1 MQDDYSSWPS
11 GARDTTEFPKIE
23 INLGVSFREHL
34 GAFLKLE
41 GMGWNDYD
49 AQKLTSG
56 LDVADSRMRTNR
68 KMYER
73 MGLIYRDNEKVR
85 LSQLGLQMKELED
98 NLIHEKERLLGKIRE
113 TAVDILSRYQLRNPV
128 DGADLPISCDILPCV
143 CIWRAMRELDNKI
156 HYEEMNRVILHVM
169 KMSDLPFAID
179 RIRNARDTY
188 GNYALL
194 DDSILDQILGERV
207 HTNQPSARI
216 APWFSF
222 AGWGGL
228 IIEQNQD
235 DDGYRRLCNTAL
247 LQIDTILENVPDYF
261 DTNDKDEWLKY
272 YIGKAAFSGVTGD
285 ETSRET
291 QQLDIENLTAKH
303 CTGENILFYG
313 VLGAGKS
320 HEIDSIIDQER
331 SERVVF
337 HPDYTYSDF
346 VGQILPR
353 VVNEKLK
360 YVFEPG
366 PFTKMLKKA
375 VDDPNN
381 MYYLIIEEINRGNA
395 PAIFGDIFQ
404 LLDRNDDGSGK
415 YHISNY
421 DIATIVYGD
430 ENRNISIPSNLT
442 LLATMNTSDQNI
454 FTLDTAFQRRWEM
467 HLIKNDIS
475 KAIHA
480 KEVIEG
486 SKISWGRFATVTNEE
501 IIKFGEE
508 TGSSEDKRLGAYFAK
523 TNELSKDK
531 FPEKVLKYLWDD
543 AFKMDHTVFFNESMT
558 SLDAVLDV
566 FRDAPPENSDLLKRV
581 LNYTVYQK
589 MSETKVRDGSGIE
602 MAGGQGE
609 EPDGE

>member
-313 VLGAGKS
+313 VPGAGKS

-501 IIKFGEE
+501 IIKFGE
-508 TGSSEDKRLGAYFAK
+508 
-523 TNELSKDK
+523 
-531 FPEKVLKYLWDD
+531 
-543 AFKMDHTVFFNESMT
+543 
-558 SLDAVLDV
+558 
-566 FRDAPPENSDLLKRV
+566 
-581 LNYTVYQK
+581 
-589 MSETKVRDGSGIE
+589 
-602 MAGGQGE
+602 
-609 EPDGE
+609 

>member
-207 HTNQPSARI
+207 HTNQPSARKAPI
-216 APWFSF
+216 SGAPWR
-222 AGWGGL
+222 WTRP
-228 IIEQNQD
+228 
-235 DDGYRRLCNTAL
+235 RR
-247 LQIDTILENVPDYF
+247 
-261 DTNDKDEWLKY
+261 
-272 YIGKAAFSGVTGD
+272 
-285 ETSRET
+285 
-291 QQLDIENLTAKH
+291 
-303 CTGENILFYG
+303 
-313 VLGAGKS
+313 
-320 HEIDSIIDQER
+320 
-331 SERVVF
+331 
-337 HPDYTYSDF
+337 
-346 VGQILPR
+346 
-353 VVNEKLK
+353 
-360 YVFEPG
+360 
-366 PFTKMLKKA
+366 
-375 VDDPNN
+375 
-381 MYYLIIEEINRGNA
+381 
-395 PAIFGDIFQ
+395 
-404 LLDRNDDGSGK
+404 
-415 YHISNY
+415 
-421 DIATIVYGD
+421 
-430 ENRNISIPSNLT
+430 
-442 LLATMNTSDQNI
+442 
-454 FTLDTAFQRRWEM
+454 
-467 HLIKNDIS
+467 
-475 KAIHA
+475 
-480 KEVIEG
+480 
-486 SKISWGRFATVTNEE
+486 
-501 IIKFGEE
+501 
-508 TGSSEDKRLGAYFAK
+508 
-523 TNELSKDK
+523 
-531 FPEKVLKYLWDD
+531 
-543 AFKMDHTVFFNESMT
+543 
-558 SLDAVLDV
+558 
-566 FRDAPPENSDLLKRV
+566 
-581 LNYTVYQK
+581 
-589 MSETKVRDGSGIE
+589 
-602 MAGGQGE
+602 
-609 EPDGE
+609 